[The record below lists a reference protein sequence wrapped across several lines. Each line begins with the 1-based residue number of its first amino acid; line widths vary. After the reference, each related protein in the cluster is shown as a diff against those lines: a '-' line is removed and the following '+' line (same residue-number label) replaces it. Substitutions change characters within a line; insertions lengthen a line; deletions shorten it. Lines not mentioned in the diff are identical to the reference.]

1 MNKLWFKL
9 AMPLLLIAIAAAAW
23 FGAEQLFV
31 PAAVF
36 LLAGLLGTLFLRS
49 MTSPLE
55 DITGVIEGVAGGD
68 LNQRRLSLNTNDELG
83 RLGNATNRMLSQL
96 NALADQAEELADGR
110 VGVLEIED
118 RVLETER
125 LSEADLEVR
134 AKHGDLE
141 RSFISLRNKLR
152 RMTIQARVIS
162 KDRLDSPLLDEQIPG
177 ELGDAFGLMVRNLR
191 TIADRAKQI
200 ARGDLT
206 SHVEGDGELTT
217 AFNQMVNGL
226 KDLVQEITQT
236 ALHISTAAEEI
247 LAVLRDQELAA
258 SHQASSVEET
268 QRTMDSLLTS
278 AKKISESAQSVFK
291 SAEKTQD
298 NNQSIASRITE
309 LRSHTERISEILE
322 VIKSIADRS
331 DLLALNASLEGM
343 RAGEAGKGFTL
354 VAAEMRRLAE
364 NIKGSVGD
372 VKELVEDISESTMS
386 SAMATDEGTRLSERT
401 TDSALKITLITQQQ
415 KSGTEQVTE
424 SMEDLS
430 QLINQ
435 DVAGTRQVTTAASE
449 LVELSE
455 NLRDAVDQ
463 FRISESPSTSAD
475 YPAIKRLRAKK
486 SPYRT
491 ESGEFKVPG
500 SGNYELSESGVYRL
514 ATSEGRR
521 GGSGEIAVPGQAL
534 EEDSEETDGSAVSDA
549 GEGSD
554 GSTHESADEERASV
568 SGEFDLDLPDEVSEA
583 VAEEAVNRDMPTV
596 EFSESMA
603 SEDQREVLRE
613 LVESSSAALD
623 EDSDETTELADDEGD
638 SVDEQID
645 ALERELLE
653 RAGEGGAD
661 GRSED
666 AEDVE
671 DPDSVETGPVDDPL
685 GEFGVTGDETSEAD
699 DTAEVEASG
708 GDRKDDETDDE
719 EEER

>member
-1 MNKLWFKL
+1 MTVMNKLWMKL
-9 AMPLLLIAIAAAAW
+9 ALPILALVVGAVAW
-23 FGAEQLFV
+23 FFVEGLRMPGILFAVLGA
-31 PAAVF
+31 
-36 LLAGLLGTLFLRS
+36 AGVYWLYHLTR
-49 MTSPLE
+49 PLE
-55 DITGVIEGVAGGD
+55 SVTSVIEGVAGGD
-68 LNQRRLSLNTNDELG
+68 LNQRRLSLNSNDELG
-83 RLGNATNRMLSQL
+83 RLANATNRMLSQL
-96 NALADQAEELADGR
+96 NSLSDQAEDLAAGK
-110 VGVLEIED
+110 VGVLEVEN

-134 AKHGDLE
+134 SKHGDLE
-141 RSFISLRNKLR
+141 RSFISLKNQLR

-191 TIADRAKQI
+191 TIADRAKEI

-206 SHVEGDGELTT
+206 SNVEGDGELTT
-217 AFNQMVNGL
+217 AFNQMVDGL
-226 KDLVQEITQT
+226 KELVQEITQT

-298 NNQSIASRITE
+298 NNQNIASRITE

-372 VKELVEDISESTMS
+372 IKELVEDISESTMS

-455 NLRDAVDQ
+455 NLRNAVDQ
-463 FRISESPSTSAD
+463 FRVSESPSTSSD

-500 SGNYELSESGVYRL
+500 SGSYEMTDSGIRRVGSGDSTVSQSAELSV
-514 ATSEGRR
+514 ADVDA
-521 GGSGEIAVPGQAL
+521 SGETPLSELAEG
-534 EEDSEETDGSAVSDA
+534 EKHTEDS
-549 GEGSD
+549 
-554 GSTHESADEERASV
+554 THKIDEYERESR
-568 SGEFDLDLPDEVSEA
+568 SGEFDLDVAGAGDEGADDEDRGNGA
-583 VAEEAVNRDMPTV
+583 AREMPTV
-596 EFSESMA
+596 EFTESMA
-603 SEDQREVLRE
+603 SDQQREMLRE
-613 LVESSSAALD
+613 LVESSSALE
-623 EDSDETTELADDEGD
+623 EDSDETSEVGDDEE

-653 RAGEGGAD
+653 QSRANADDDDLAGAD
-661 GRSED
+661 SET
-666 AEDVE
+666 E
-671 DPDSVETGPVDDPL
+671 
-685 GEFGVTGDETSEAD
+685 
-699 DTAEVEASG
+699 DTAEVGASNES
-708 GDRKDDETDDE
+708 DETDDE
-719 EEER
+719 EEK

>member
-1 MNKLWFKL
+1 MTVMNKLWMKL
-9 AMPLLLIAIAAAAW
+9 SIPLILITGFAAFWYGIDNIAHGIAFA
-23 FGAEQLFV
+23 
-31 PAAVF
+31 
-36 LLAGLLGTLFLRS
+36 LAGVLGTWLVAR
-49 MTSPLE
+49 MTEPLE
-55 DITGVIEGVAGGD
+55 QVTSVIEGVAGGD
-68 LNQRRLSLNTNDELG
+68 LNQRRLSLNSNDELG

-96 NALADQAEELADGR
+96 NSLSEQAEDLADGK
-110 VGVLEIED
+110 VGVLEVED

-134 AKHGDLE
+134 SKHGDLE
-141 RSFISLRNKLR
+141 RSFISLKNQLR

-191 TIADRAKQI
+191 TIADRAKEI

-206 SHVEGDGELTT
+206 SNVEGDGELTT

-226 KDLVQEITQT
+226 KELVQEITQT
-236 ALHISTAAEEI
+236 ALHISTAAEQI

-298 NNQSIASRITE
+298 NNQSIAERITE

-364 NIKGSVGD
+364 NIKDSVGD
-372 VKELVEDISESTMS
+372 IKELVEDISESTMS
-386 SAMATDEGTRLSERT
+386 SAMATDEGTRLSEKT

-455 NLRDAVDQ
+455 NLRNAVDQ
-463 FRISESPSTSAD
+463 FRISETPSTSAD

-500 SGNYELSESGVYRL
+500 SGNYELTESGVHRVG
-514 ATSEGRR
+514 AAESSVSQSSELEVADVDA
-521 GGSGEIAVPGQAL
+521 STEAPLSEI
-534 EEDSEETDGSAVSDA
+534 SETDSV
-549 GEGSD
+549 
-554 GSTHESADEERASV
+554 DETTREIDEDDPASV
-568 SGEFDLDLPDEVSEA
+568 SGEFDVD
-583 VAEEAVNRDMPTV
+583 AEEDSAARDMPTV
-596 EFSESMA
+596 EFTESMA
-603 SEDQREVLRE
+603 SDEQREMLRE
-613 LVESSSAALD
+613 LVESSSSALE
-623 EDSDETTELADDEGD
+623 EDSDETADVSDDDQE

-653 RAGEGGAD
+653 QAGEQ
-661 GRSED
+661 ED
-666 AEDVE
+666 
-671 DPDSVETGPVDDPL
+671 
-685 GEFGVTGDETSEAD
+685 GDELGVQDSEAD
-699 DTAEVEASG
+699 DTAEVETSDG
-708 GDRKDDETDDE
+708 GDEASDGGDETDDK
-719 EEER
+719 EER

>member
-1 MNKLWFKL
+1 MTVMNKLWMKL
-9 AMPLLLIAIAAAAW
+9 SIPLILITGFAAFWYGIDNIAHGIAFA
-23 FGAEQLFV
+23 
-31 PAAVF
+31 
-36 LLAGLLGTLFLRS
+36 LAGVLGTWLVAR
-49 MTSPLE
+49 MTEPLE
-55 DITGVIEGVAGGD
+55 QVTSVIEGVAGGD
-68 LNQRRLSLNTNDELG
+68 LNQRRLSLNSNDELG

-96 NALADQAEELADGR
+96 NSLSEQAEDLADGK
-110 VGVLEIED
+110 VGVLEVED

-134 AKHGDLE
+134 SKHGDLE
-141 RSFISLRNKLR
+141 RSFISLKNQLR

-191 TIADRAKQI
+191 TIADRAKEI

-206 SHVEGDGELTT
+206 SNVEGDGELTT

-226 KDLVQEITQT
+226 KELVQEITQT
-236 ALHISTAAEEI
+236 ALHISTAAEQI

-298 NNQSIASRITE
+298 NNQSIAERITE

-364 NIKGSVGD
+364 NIKDSVGD
-372 VKELVEDISESTMS
+372 IKELVEDISESTMS
-386 SAMATDEGTRLSERT
+386 SAMATDEGTRLSEKT

-455 NLRDAVDQ
+455 NLRNAVDQ
-463 FRISESPSTSAD
+463 FRISEAPSTSAD

-500 SGNYELSESGVYRL
+500 SGNYELTESGVHRVG
-514 ATSEGRR
+514 AAESSVSQSSELKVADVDA
-521 GGSGEIAVPGQAL
+521 STEAPLSEIS
-534 EEDSEETDGSAVSDA
+534 ESDSVDET
-549 GEGSD
+549 
-554 GSTHESADEERASV
+554 THEIDEDDRASV
-568 SGEFDLDLPDEVSEA
+568 SGEFDVDVD
-583 VAEEAVNRDMPTV
+583 AEEDGAARDMPTV
-596 EFSESMA
+596 EFTESMA
-603 SEDQREVLRE
+603 SDEQREMLRE
-613 LVESSSAALD
+613 LVESSSGALE
-623 EDSDETTELADDEGD
+623 EDSDETADVGEGDED

-653 RAGEGGAD
+653 QAGEQ
-661 GRSED
+661 ED
-666 AEDVE
+666 
-671 DPDSVETGPVDDPL
+671 
-685 GEFGVTGDETSEAD
+685 GDELGGEDSEAD
-699 DTAEVEASG
+699 DTAEVETSDG
-708 GDRKDDETDDE
+708 EDETDDK
-719 EEER
+719 EER